1 MEQRGSPD
9 RLSVSS
15 RRQRPVAVSV
25 SFRLGGA
32 DGVSVEAAKW
42 ASALTVLGFDVK
54 TVAGSGP
61 VDELVAGLDA
71 GTWLTGRPQEPL
83 DTAALERSLRGAD
96 LVVVE
101 NLCSLPL
108 NPAARDEVAR
118 LLAGRRAIMRHHDL
132 PWQRER
138 FASHPPPPD
147 DPSWVHVTIS
157 ELSAREL
164 ADRGIPATVLRNCF
178 NTAPPKG
185 DREATRRA
193 LGVAPDDLVVLQ
205 PTRAIARKNIPAG
218 LALAERLGA
227 FYWLLGPAEEGYQ
240 AELDGLLRRARVPF
254 RHGVVPPVGQSTGV
268 EHAYAA
274 CDVVAFPS
282 TWEGFG
288 NPPLEAGIFMRPAV
302 VGRYPVADELRR
314 LGFDWFAP
322 DEPDRLTQWL
332 RSPQTALLLHNLQ
345 LVKRHFDVADLPSR
359 LGKLLIDAGWEI
371 PA

>member
-1 MEQRGSPD
+1 M
-9 RLSVSS
+9 SVLK
-15 RRQRPVAVSV
+15 QRPVAVSI

-42 ASALTVLGFDVK
+42 AAALRILGFDVR

-61 VDELVAGLDA
+61 VDDLVAGLDA
-71 GTWLTGRPQEPL
+71 GTWLTGRPQAPL
-83 DTAALERSLRGAD
+83 DRSALERSLRGAD

-118 LLAGRRAIMRHHDL
+118 LLRGRRAIMRHHDL

-138 FASHPPPPD
+138 FAAQPPPPD

-164 ADRGIPATVLRNCF
+164 ADRGINATVLRNCF
-178 NTAPPKG
+178 DTAPPKG

-193 LGVAPDDLVVLQ
+193 LGVKPDDLVVLQ
-205 PTRAIARKNIPAG
+205 PTRAIPRKNIPAG
-218 LALAERLGA
+218 LALAEHLGA

-240 AELDGLLRRARVPF
+240 DTLEGLLSRARVPV
-254 RHGVVPPVGQSTGV
+254 RHGTVAPVGPSTGV
-268 EHAYAA
+268 QHAYAA

-302 VGRYPVADELRR
+302 VGSYPVASELRH

-322 DEPDRLTQWL
+322 DDPDKLAGWL
-332 RSPQTALLLHNLQ
+332 DSPQDGVLLHNRR
-345 LVKRHFDVADLPSR
+345 LVRRHFDIADLPGR
-359 LGKLLIDAGWEI
+359 LAKLMIAAGWDLLSGG
-371 PA
+371 PVS

>member
-1 MEQRGSPD
+1 VR
-9 RLSVSS
+9 
-15 RRQRPVAVSV
+15 RPVAVSI

-42 ASALTVLGFDVK
+42 AAALRVLGFDVR
-54 TVAGSGP
+54 TVAGSGD

-83 DTAALERSLRGAD
+83 DTTALERSLSGAD

-118 LLAGRRAIMRHHDL
+118 ILIGRKAIMRHHDL

-138 FASHPPPPD
+138 FAAHPPPPD
-147 DPSWVHVTIS
+147 DPSWVHVAIS

-164 ADRGIPATVLRNCF
+164 ADRGIRATVLRNCF
-178 NTAPPKG
+178 DTAPPKG

-205 PTRAIARKNIPAG
+205 PTRAIPRKNIPAG
-218 LALAERLGA
+218 IALAERLHA

-240 AELDGLLRRARVPF
+240 AELDGLLSRARVPV
-254 RHGVVPPVGQSTGV
+254 RHGIVAPVGPSTGV
-268 EHAYAA
+268 QHAYAA
-274 CDVVAFPS
+274 CDLVAFPS
-282 TWEGFG
+282 SWEGFG

-302 VGRYPVADELRR
+302 VGSYPVADELRH
-314 LGFDWFAP
+314 LGFDWFTP
-322 DEPDRLTQWL
+322 DDPDKLTGWL
-332 RSPQTALLLHNLQ
+332 RSPDNGVLLHNHQ
-345 LVKRHFDVADLPSR
+345 LVRRHFDIADLPSR
-359 LGKLLIDAGWEI
+359 LGKLMIAAGWEL
-371 PA
+371 PS